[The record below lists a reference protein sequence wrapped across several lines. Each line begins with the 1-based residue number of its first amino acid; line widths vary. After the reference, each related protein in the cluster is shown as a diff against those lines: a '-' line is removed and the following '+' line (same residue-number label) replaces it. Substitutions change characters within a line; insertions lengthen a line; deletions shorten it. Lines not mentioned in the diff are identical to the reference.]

1 MSEKELLR
9 IRPAGRHL
17 LTIGEDLIQDEFA
30 AIIELVKNSYDAD
43 AKNSIIGFQYEN
55 NRLII
60 EIRDDGHGMSKDDVK
75 YKWLVPSTAYKVNQK
90 KSPGGRVMQGKKG
103 IGRYAASVLGDEMKM
118 TTTDKKGN
126 TTSLKI
132 RWDDYRKADYLDD
145 VPVELFASKTNEKP
159 GTVLRIQADKEKLK
173 IWEADKLE
181 GLIFELRKLSHRY
194 FQAIWREISI
204 LKLFWTNISK
214 I

>member
-159 GTVLRIQADKEKLK
+159 GTVLRIQADKEKL
-173 IWEADKLE
+173 
-181 GLIFELRKLSHRY
+181 
-194 FQAIWREISI
+194 
-204 LKLFWTNISK
+204 
-214 I
+214 